1 MTIGDVFARAWDLW
15 RRDVG
20 WLILAGLVVGVILAV
35 IFAVALGIFGS
46 VLAAAGL
53 SIGAGLVDDTASG
66 ISGLGVGLLAVGLIV
81 YMLLLFLTDVLA
93 LTFYGGLFEMVI
105 GAYRENRGVAF
116 GDLFSGFR
124 RFGAYA
130 LFALVMVGVS
140 LGVGLLNL
148 IPLVGPIVGLCV
160 SIWIAIAWLYVL
172 PLIADQGLGFG
183 AAAAR
188 SNQMVKGAG
197 WWWTFG
203 MVVLLGLAAMLA
215 AALIL
220 AAVWGV
226 YKGDETAGIVAGLLL
241 FLVFTVL
248 LPPYM
253 ICYVSVLYIASGGD
267 LAPAAVQA
275 GGGLP
280 GIPPA
285 PVAPPPSGAPS
296 YDAPAF
302 GSPSYGPSAPPAAPA
317 GGDAWRAAADPL
329 ATQPPAAPPPPPG
342 AAGWSGA
349 GSVGAPPD
357 QEWATAAT
365 AAGDDAD
372 PAAGGSGSEGRA
384 TEPAAPTP
392 PPAPPPPGS

>member
-160 SIWIAIAWLYVL
+160 SIWIAIA
-172 PLIADQGLGFG
+172 
-183 AAAAR
+183 
-188 SNQMVKGAG
+188 
-197 WWWTFG
+197 
-203 MVVLLGLAAMLA
+203 
-215 AALIL
+215 
-220 AAVWGV
+220 
-226 YKGDETAGIVAGLLL
+226 
-241 FLVFTVL
+241 
-248 LPPYM
+248 
-253 ICYVSVLYIASGGD
+253 
-267 LAPAAVQA
+267 
-275 GGGLP
+275 
-280 GIPPA
+280 
-285 PVAPPPSGAPS
+285 
-296 YDAPAF
+296 
-302 GSPSYGPSAPPAAPA
+302 
-317 GGDAWRAAADPL
+317 
-329 ATQPPAAPPPPPG
+329 
-342 AAGWSGA
+342 
-349 GSVGAPPD
+349 
-357 QEWATAAT
+357 
-365 AAGDDAD
+365 
-372 PAAGGSGSEGRA
+372 
-384 TEPAAPTP
+384 
-392 PPAPPPPGS
+392 

>member
-329 ATQPPAAPPPPPG
+329 ATQPPAAVPAPPP

-384 TEPAAPTP
+384 TEPPAPTP